1 MVGFKAVC
9 PFAGHEAPTEAPL
22 DLKKLTP
29 GEMTIAISGVV
40 LLIFSF
46 FKWYGCSGR
55 VCDIASS
62 LGAKTSWNGWQAPD
76 AFFSVIAIIIGVVMA
91 AHVIVNK
98 LAGVEMPER
107 LGSVG
112 WGVFYLGG
120 GVIAFVFLLIKW
132 LGNTDGTKFGLYIS
146 VLAGLG
152 LAVGGFLTAR
162 ERGDLAALQNR
173 GAGGTGGTGGGSTP
187 PAA

>member
-1 MVGFKAVC
+1 MRGTK
-9 PFAGHEAPTEAPL
+9 PLTEAPL

-46 FKWYGCSGR
+46 FKWYG
-55 VCDIASS
+55 VEFKIAGQTLASVS
-62 LGAKTSWNGWQAPD
+62 RNGWESPD
-76 AFFSVIAIIIGVVMA
+76 AFFSIIAILIGIVMA
-91 AHVIVNK
+91 AHVIMNK

-107 LGSVG
+107 LGSFG
-112 WGVFYLGG
+112 WGVFYLAG

-132 LGNTDGTKFGLYIS
+132 LGNTDFTKFGLYIS
-146 VLAGLG
+146 ILASLG

-173 GAGGTGGTGGGSTP
+173 GAGGTGGTGGGTP

>member
-1 MVGFKAVC
+1 M
-9 PFAGHEAPTEAPL
+9 

-46 FKWYGCSGR
+46 FKWYGLEFK
-55 VCDIASS
+55 IAGQTLAAVSR
-62 LGAKTSWNGWQAPD
+62 NGWQGPD
-76 AFFSVIAIIIGVVMA
+76 AFFSVIAILIGIVMA
-91 AHVIVNK
+91 AHVIANK

-112 WGVFYLGG
+112 WGVFYLAG

-132 LGNTDGTKFGLYIS
+132 LGNTDFTKFGLYIS
-146 VLAGLG
+146 ILAGLG

-162 ERGDLAALQNR
+162 ERGDLTNLQR
-173 GAGGTGGTGGGSTP
+173 GTGGAGGSTP
-187 PAA
+187 PPPPPV

>member
-1 MVGFKAVC
+1 
-9 PFAGHEAPTEAPL
+9 L

-29 GEMTIAISGVV
+29 GEMVIAVSGVV

-46 FKWYGCSGR
+46 FKWYSIEFSILGQTVG
-55 VCDIASS
+55 ASR
-62 LGAKTSWNGWQAPD
+62 NGWESPD
-76 AFFSVIAIIIGVVMA
+76 AFFSVIAILIGIVMA

-107 LGSVG
+107 LGSFG
-112 WGVFYLGG
+112 WGVFYLAGG
-120 GVIAFVFLLIKW
+120 IIAFVFLLIKW
-132 LGNTDGTKFGLYIS
+132 LGNNDYVKFGFYIS
-146 VLAGLG
+146 ILASLG

-162 ERGDLAALQNR
+162 ERGDLAALQKGGSG
-173 GAGGTGGTGGGSTP
+173 GAGGAGGGSGGGGTP